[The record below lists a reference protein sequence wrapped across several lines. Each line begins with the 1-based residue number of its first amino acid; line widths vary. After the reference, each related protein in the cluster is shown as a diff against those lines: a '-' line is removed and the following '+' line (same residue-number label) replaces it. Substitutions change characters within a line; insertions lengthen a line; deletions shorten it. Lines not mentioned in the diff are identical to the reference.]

1 MTNTTTTTKQE
12 VINIINSMNDAE
24 LITLNNEYCIEIGD
38 TDSEIWTNDEEFLA
52 IFFEGNLDGLARAI
66 HYGEYNYR
74 EDYVKFNGYGNLE
87 TFDYFSKNDLC
98 ELVDTIAEYICEN
111 RINFSQFDEIDF
123 NK

>member
-1 MTNTTTTTKQE
+1 MTNTQTTTKQE

-38 TDSEIWTNDEEFLA
+38 ADSEVWTNDEEFLST
-52 IFFEGNLDGLARAI
+52 FFSNNLDGLARAI

-74 EDYVKFNGYGNLE
+74 EDYVMFNGYGNLE
-87 TFDYFSKNDLC
+87 TFDYFGVYDLP
-98 ELVDTIAEYICEN
+98 ELVGTIAEYICEKP
-111 RINFSQFDEIDF
+111 INFSQFDEIDF